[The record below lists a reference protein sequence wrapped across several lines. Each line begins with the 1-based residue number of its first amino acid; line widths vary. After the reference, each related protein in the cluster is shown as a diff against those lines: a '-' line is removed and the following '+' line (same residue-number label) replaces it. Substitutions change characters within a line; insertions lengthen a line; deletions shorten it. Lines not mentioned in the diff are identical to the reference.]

1 MDRAELVKVLELI
14 KPALATNNMVP
25 IFQCFVFDGNG
36 VHAYNDTIAI
46 AGSTEFDVGGA
57 VAIHGN
63 TLLGLLS
70 SSKVEEA
77 IFTQKGQEITLT
89 MGKSISKLPF
99 QSSDSFIFSVPESTW
114 THRLPFTESTAV
126 ALKTCMDTVASDA
139 TQAGLLGVTLTGDS
153 FYSCN
158 GDSLTR
164 VKLKKGIKGRVL
176 LPEPFCAAILRL
188 WAALEVTKAELTIND
203 EWVHVNFGDWEVYG
217 RVLEISDPIDFEEL
231 IKRNV
236 KKATAA
242 VVVPEGFNEA
252 LSRARV
258 LADPESQKTVITVS
272 KNKMSLFT
280 ETHMGDVRDTVL
292 GLVGH
297 PDVVAAVNA
306 SHLQRALRD
315 CDQIAIHDNCV
326 VLEKTPDVL
335 MLVSNMS

>member
-1 MDRAELVKVLELI
+1 MDRAELVKVLELV

-25 IFQCFVFDGNG
+25 IFQCFVFGYG
-36 VHAYNDTIAI
+36 MVEAYDDT
-46 AGSTEFDVGGA
+46 
-57 VAIHGN
+57 VAICGPSGIEQEFAVHGN

-70 SSKVEEA
+70 NSKSEDVE
-77 IFTQKGQEITLT
+77 FDFKGTDVTLT
-89 MGKSISKLPF
+89 LGKTVSKLPF
-99 QSSDSFIFSVPESTW
+99 HSKDSFIFEAPEGIW
-114 THRLPFTESTAV
+114 THRLPFTEGTAV

-164 VKLKKGIKGRVL
+164 VKLKKGINGRVL
-176 LPEPFCAAILRL
+176 LPEPFCAAVLRL

-236 KKATAA
+236 KTKTAA
-242 VVVPEGFNEA
+242 VTVPEGFNEV

-258 LADPESQKTVITVS
+258 LADPESQKTIITVA
-272 KNKMSLFT
+272 KNKLSLFT
-280 ETHMGDVRDTVL
+280 ETHMGNVSDTVPFN
-292 GLVGH
+292 VGH
-297 PDVVAAVNA
+297 PEVVANVNA
-306 SHLQRALRD
+306 SHLQRALQI
-315 CDQIAIHDNCV
+315 CDQIIIHDNCV